1 MAYSIKDVSFAG
13 SKITFSGAFDAVIS
27 DFMDDANPVEFQ
39 DCEVSAVGVNCNGN
53 MIRYAK
59 PSAIMMSV
67 TVIPG
72 SESDLRLFENWRAFR
87 IADEWQDI
95 WGEPITA
102 QLDCGNGMIDDGM
115 ILGLGASR
123 TLKNGTFVSGPA
135 GVSSTGEGKMQGRTY
150 TFAFLEAVA
159 S

>member
-1 MAYSIKDVSFAG
+1 MGYSIKDVSFAG
-13 SKITFSGAFDAVIS
+13 SKVQISGAFSATVT

-72 SESDLRLFENWRAFR
+72 SDSDKSLFNGWKQFR
-87 IADEWQDI
+87 IADRWNAI
-95 WGEPITA
+95 WEKPIQA
-102 QLDCGNGMIDDGM
+102 QVTIDNRGKDTGK
-115 ILGLGASR
+115 R
-123 TLKNGTFVSGPA
+123 KTTTLKNGTMVSGPA
-135 GVSSTGEGKMQGRTY
+135 GISSNGEGKMQGRTY
-150 TFAFLEAVA
+150 TFAFLEV

>member
-1 MAYSIKDVSFAG
+1 MGYSIKDVSFAG
-13 SKITFSGAFDAVIS
+13 SKITFSGAFNAEIT

-72 SESDLRLFENWRAFR
+72 SKSDVQLFECWRQFR

-95 WGEPITA
+95 WAEPIQA
-102 QLDCGNGMIDDGM
+102 KLDCGNGMSGDGGM
-115 ILGLGASR
+115 TLGQGVAR

-150 TFAFLEAVA
+150 TFAFLEAY
-159 S
+159 